1 MENRINTPFN
11 GVDIDEIHRVADIYT
26 MLENA
31 PDDAKSAYM
40 RRVWNMSRAELFHEV
55 MRVQTEAAKLLMSS
69 QQEIERLKKVV
80 DGNKD
85 DATGD

>member
-1 MENRINTPFN
+1 MNSVETPFN

-31 PDDAKSAYM
+31 PDDAKTAYM